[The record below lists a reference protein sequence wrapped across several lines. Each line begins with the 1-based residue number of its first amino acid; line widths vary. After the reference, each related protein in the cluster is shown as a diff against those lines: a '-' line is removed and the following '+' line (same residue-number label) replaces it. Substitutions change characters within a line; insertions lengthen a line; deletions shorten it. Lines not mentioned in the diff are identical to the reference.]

1 LIIVLELPLTEIP
14 YDHALSIYT
23 CRQQVK
29 ITAQAKNHFLEEFE
43 RKYKDLFLLQMK
55 EYNTINIWQKFKQ
68 LPENDQ
74 NNLELRTAM
83 RHLDHTINITWV
95 MQHLN
100 AIKYIDHSGLGNG
113 EATGGGSDWKNTCT
127 QSIRSEYFSRSVVTG
142 RNCKLGNRT
151 K

>member
-1 LIIVLELPLTEIP
+1 MHRQKII
-14 YDHALSIYT
+14 
-23 CRQQVK
+23 
-29 ITAQAKNHFLEEFE
+29 FLEEFE

-55 EYNTINIWQKFKQ
+55 EYNTINMAKIQ

-100 AIKYIDHSGLGNG
+100 VAIKYIDHSGLGNG
-113 EATGGGSDWKNTCT
+113 QPAVVIGKIHAQKYQKRIFFQICGHRKKLQTG
-127 QSIRSEYFSRSVVTG
+127 E
-142 RNCKLGNRT
+142 
-151 K
+151 